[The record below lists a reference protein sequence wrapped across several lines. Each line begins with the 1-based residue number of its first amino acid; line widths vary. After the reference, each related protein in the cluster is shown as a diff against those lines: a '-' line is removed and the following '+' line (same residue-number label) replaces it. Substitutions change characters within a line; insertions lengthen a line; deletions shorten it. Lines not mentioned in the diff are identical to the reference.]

1 MVAGVAGEP
10 TAAQQKPDTQ
20 MGGFMLTG
28 LVGGAANTDLQRVA
42 VRGAA
47 GPTPVRRVTADTSPV
62 VAGAVGYWPSRHWGI
77 LVHGSF
83 APTQL
88 EVRGQG
94 GNGLRDAPFAQ
105 SAAWLWTTDAAFMI
119 RAPVTPS
126 GRIVPYLLV
135 GGGVIGLRADRAE
148 PVAEAAGED
157 LESHSIEPT
166 GLLGLGAHVP
176 LRRRSLALTFE
187 LTDHVFMT
195 PIRDPVIGTDPAEQ
209 VGVSHHIRL
218 LTGIT
223 IRLR

>member
-1 MVAGVAGEP
+1 MVAGAAATP
-10 TAAQQKPDTQ
+10 AAAQQKRDTQ
-20 MGGFMLTG
+20 MGGVTLTG

-42 VRGAA
+42 VRDAT
-47 GPTPVRRVTADTSPV
+47 GPAPVRRVTADTSPV

-77 LVHGSF
+77 RVHGSF

-88 EVRGQG
+88 EVRNQA

-119 RAPVTPS
+119 RAPVTPG
-126 GRIVPYLLV
+126 GRIVPYLLF

-148 PVAEAAGED
+148 PITEATGEN

-187 LTDHVFMT
+187 LTDHVFTT
-195 PIRDPVIGTDPAEQ
+195 PIRDPVIGTDAAGQ

-218 LTGIT
+218 LTGVT
-223 IRLR
+223 VRLR